1 MSGERIGNSNQFLS
15 ISGVVSAPAYSWAS
29 DNDTGIYRIGANNI
43 GVAANGAKVLDI
55 ATTGLTVTGTG
66 SFTSTATASAL
77 IPSGSGV
84 PANGVYLPAANT
96 VGIST
101 NTTERAR
108 IDSSGNLLVG
118 TASTSG
124 AATNAAI
131 LAGGIFRTVTGTTS
145 IVGPNT
151 PTTIF
156 AHQGAS
162 WLVTAYSEATGYG
175 VTGIVTATGGGLM
188 EVANLGQYPTSASAF
203 SISGANVQLTFGGLV
218 TYNATWNAIRI
229 G

>member
-29 DNDTGIYRIGANNI
+29 DNNTGIYRIGANNI
-43 GVAANGAKVLDI
+43 GVAADGAKVLDI

-66 SFTSTATASAL
+66 SF
-77 IPSGSGV
+77 
-84 PANGVYLPAANT
+84 
-96 VGIST
+96 
-101 NTTERAR
+101 
-108 IDSSGNLLVG
+108 SGNLLVG
-118 TASTSG
+118 TVSTSG

-131 LAGGIFRTVTGTTS
+131 LAGGIFRTVTDTTS
-145 IVGPNT
+145 IPINT

-156 AHQGAS
+156 AHQSAS
-162 WLVTAYSEATGYG
+162 WLVTAYSEATGYS
-175 VTGIVTATGGGLM
+175 VTGIVTATIGGPNI
-188 EVANLGQYPTSASAF
+188 ANLAQYPTSASAF
-203 SISGANVQLTFGGLV
+203 SISGANVQLTFGALS

>member
-29 DNDTGIYRIGANNI
+29 DNNTGIYRIGANNI
-43 GVAANGAKVLDI
+43 GVAADGAKVLDI

-124 AATNAAI
+124 AATNTAI

-162 WLVTAYSEATGYG
+162 WLVTAYSEASGYA
-175 VTGIVTATGGGLM
+175 VTGIVTGYVTGPS
-188 EVANLGQYPTSASAF
+188 VANLAQYPTSASEF
-203 SISGANVQLTFGGLV
+203 SISGANVQLTFGALS

>member
-1 MSGERIGNSNQFLS
+1 MPGERIGNSNQFLS

-29 DNDTGIYRIGANNI
+29 DNNTGIYRIGANNI
-43 GVAANGAKVLDI
+43 GVAADGAKVLDI

-145 IVGPNT
+145 IVQST

-162 WLVTAYSEATGYG
+162 WLVTAYSEATGYA
-175 VTGIVTATGGGLM
+175 VTGVITAVTGGPQ
-188 EVANLGQYPTSASAF
+188 ATNLTSLPPGPNAGTL
-203 SISGANVQLTFGGLV
+203 SISGADVQLTFGGLS
-218 TYNATWNAIRI
+218 TANATWNAIRI

>member
-29 DNDTGIYRIGANNI
+29 DNNTGIYRIGANNI
-43 GVAANGAKVLDI
+43 GVAADGAKVLDI

-124 AATNAAI
+124 AATNTAI

-162 WLVTAYSEATGYG
+162 WLVTAYSEASGYA
-175 VTGIVTATGGGLM
+175 VTGVVTSYTGGT
-188 EVANLGQYPTSASAF
+188 EVANLAQYPTSGSAF
-203 SISGANVQLTFGGLV
+203 SISGANVQLTFGALL
-218 TYNATWNAIRI
+218 TYNAVWNAIRI